1 MVLRDL
7 INEKLTDIQ
16 LLADTDEQAI
26 MKLGELLIDNGFT
39 DNEYVES
46 VWTREQEFPTGI
58 ENNGCNFAIT
68 HANGGTVHKPAIA
81 MGVLKEPVEFKRI
94 DDPSASIP
102 IKIVLMLAFTTPED
116 QLEALK
122 MLVKKLQSAELFN
135 QICSCNNSS
144 NAIQLICG
152 EAA

>member
-16 LLADTDEQAI
+16 LQADTDEHAI
-26 MKLGELLIDNGFT
+26 RKLGELLVDYGFA
-39 DNEYVES
+39 DSEYVES

-68 HANGGTVHKPAIA
+68 HANGGTVYQPAIA
-81 MGVLKEPVEFKRI
+81 MGVLKEPVDFKRI
-94 DDPSASIP
+94 DDPSESTP
-102 IKIVLMLAFTTPED
+102 IRIVLMLALTTPED

-122 MLVKKLQSAELFN
+122 KLVRNLQSEDLFN
-135 QICSCNNSS
+135 RICGCSS
-144 NAIQLICG
+144 ANNAIKLICG
-152 EAA
+152 EPA